1 MRVLPFIFCL
11 LASSASAAS
20 HYIRAGATG
29 SADGSSW
36 ANAWTTLGA
45 ATWTRGDTYY
55 LAGGTYNETAS
66 VYIHP
71 ATSGTLAVA
80 IKKANAADNAGDAG
94 WDASYASTV
103 ATINGPIGNPYQV
116 LDFANGYITIDGVT
130 GSGTSGH
137 GIVIYNQS
145 HTDVVL
151 FENGSGYSISHCEL
165 KGTGYGGTADGYS
178 GIQFTGGKNIY
189 VGHCWIHD
197 VTINGVVSSNV
208 VGTSYTDYGFL
219 FENNVV
225 SETGG
230 CTDPDKHG
238 QGMQLGFNSE
248 MAFCI
253 IRNSVIRNAA
263 GSAFIAFLG
272 GASANHHDFRIY
284 NNVFHITNPTTYNV
298 VSPGVIWSHVDAVKT
313 NVSILNNSFY
323 GLAGDTVS
331 GSIILEYPS
340 PSNVLLE
347 NNVWEG
353 CRLIGHTGLTTQ
365 SNNGYFSNSGPGI
378 PSGTT
383 NQVNGASSTYTDA
396 ASQDFTLAAGGYAV
410 GAALDRSGI
419 FATDIAGT
427 VRPTWDLGAYA
438 YQGAVASPRRTK
450 PAGARM
456 LRH

>member
-1 MRVLPFIFCL
+1 MN
-11 LASSASAAS
+11 

-29 SADGSSW
+29 SADGTSW
-36 ANAWTTLGA
+36 ANAWPTLGA
-45 ATWTRGDTYY
+45 ATWIRGDTYF

-71 ATSGTLAVA
+71 ATSGTSTVA

-94 WDASYASTV
+94 WDASYARDV
-103 ATINGPIGNPYQV
+103 ATINGPSGSIFPV
-116 LDFANGYITIDGVT
+116 LEFANGYITIDGVT
-130 GSGTSGH
+130 GSGRSGH

-151 FENGSGYSISHCEL
+151 LGNGSGYSINHCEL

-189 VGHCWIHD
+189 VGNCWIHD
-197 VTINGVVSSNV
+197 VTINGAVSSNV

-219 FENNVV
+219 FENNVI

-248 MAFCI
+248 MAFC
-253 IRNSVIRNAA
+253 VIRNNVIRNVV

-272 GASANHHDFRIY
+272 GTSANHHDFRIY
-284 NNVFHITNPTTYNV
+284 NNVFHLTDPATYSA

-313 NVSILNNSFY
+313 NISILNNSFY
-323 GLAGDTVS
+323 NLTGATVS
-331 GSIILEYPS
+331 GSVILQHPT
-340 PSNVLLE
+340 PTNTLLE

-353 CRLIGHTGLTTQ
+353 CRLIGHEGLTTQ
-365 SNNGYFSNSGPGI
+365 SNNGYYANTGGGV

-383 NQVNGASSTYTDA
+383 NQVDGASSTFNNA
-396 ASQDFTLAAGGYAV
+396 AGGDFTLKAGGYAI
-410 GAALDRSGI
+410 GAGLDLSAL
-419 FATDIAGT
+419 FTTDVSET
-427 VRPTWDLGAYA
+427 TRVTWDMGAYA
-438 YQGAVASPRRTK
+438 YQGATSRPALRSARAPRYALPAS
-450 PAGARM
+450 A
-456 LRH
+456 